1 MRAYFLLAAATL
13 IISGAAQA
21 KGLDDA
27 HSGAEALAAEE
38 YQIAILHY
46 TSAIRASD
54 LPASEIALS
63 YRQRGIAYFQTDRT
77 DLAILDFT
85 SALWLNGLDEDQ
97 TTKTYYNRGLAYKVL
112 RETELAIADLT
123 LAIER
128 NPKYAEAYNSRGHIY
143 RELGQYEQALA
154 DFTASHTQGN
164 PEPHLPMYG
173 MALTYEAMGRQD
185 EAKAWYSR
193 VLTVTADF
201 EPALEKLHPDDLAE
215 DVAPVPAIESDALLP
230 SSETAEATSAA
241 EPQLRG
247 NVDEEVLEP
256 SAPPAVAFTLDQKSQ
271 NSLAAAANKD
281 GGPLVTESE
290 SQDTRPTLID
300 GPVPEER
307 SGSTASAERT
317 AETESSTRVA
327 SSVEIADA
335 RTGAPEP
342 VTQRQR
348 SGLEN
353 DTADEQQLAA
363 LSPATKPLA
372 QPGVPTDH
380 YEIQLGAYA
389 SPAIAESEAMRLKK
403 DHADLLANMGYAVQ
417 RASVGTKTYF
427 RLRGTGLSRADAIRL
442 CKELRG
448 RSISCVVSR
457 P

>member
-13 IISGAAQA
+13 IISGEAQA

-123 LAIER
+123 MAIER

-173 MALTYEAMGRQD
+173 MALTYEAMGRQE

-215 DVAPVPAIESDALLP
+215 DVAPVPAIESGTLLP
-230 SSETAEATSAA
+230 SSDTTEASA

-256 SAPPAVAFTLDQKSQ
+256 AAPPAVAFTLDQKTQ
-271 NSLAAAANKD
+271 NSLAAVANKD
-281 GGPLVTESE
+281 GGPLVTEAE
-290 SQDTRPTLID
+290 SQDTRPTLVD

-307 SGSTASAERT
+307 AGSKTSAERT
-317 AETESSTRVA
+317 AETLSSTRVA
-327 SSVEIADA
+327 SSVEITDA
-335 RTGAPEP
+335 RTETSEA
-342 VTQRQR
+342 VTSRQR
-348 SGLEN
+348 SGLE
-353 DTADEQQLAA
+353 DDSAEEQQLAA
-363 LSPATKPLA
+363 LSPVTKPPA
-372 QPGVPTDH
+372 QPGVPTD

-403 DHADLLANMGYAVQ
+403 DHADLLADMGYVVQ
-417 RASVGTKTYF
+417 RASVGAKTYF
-427 RLRGTGLSRADAIRL
+427 RLRGTGLSRPDAIRL